1 MVLVKIILV
10 GILSH
15 LSAYESF
22 VNESGFIFVPK
33 SITHTDTANSF
44 QPNI

>member
-10 GILSH
+10 RVLSH

-22 VNESGFIFVPK
+22 VNESGFVFVPK
-33 SITHTDTANSF
+33 CITHIDSANNF